1 MGEHQEGRV
10 LRLDAKVCHV
20 DLGDRVV
27 LAAPRGALFE
37 KLEGVK
43 NPITVGDIV
52 RIDPD
57 GDPVHVHVSCTCHAF
72 VMCVCV
78 TCILS

>member
-1 MGEHQEGRV
+1 MGEHIEGRV

-37 KLEGVK
+37 NLEGVK
-43 NPITVGDIV
+43 NPIKNEHFKEKCSVI
-52 RIDPD
+52 
-57 GDPVHVHVSCTCHAF
+57 
-72 VMCVCV
+72 
-78 TCILS
+78 